1 MAVKLGQPEKQ
12 DDPEIDEILLPMSTR
27 ERLAH
32 REKIGYRVPSI
43 PSMSGRDKL
52 KRPVFVKASFP
63 TDEQLSSLTDVSF
76 VQP

>member
-1 MAVKLGQPEKQ
+1 
-12 DDPEIDEILLPMSTR
+12 MSTR

-32 REKIGYRVPSI
+32 REKIGYRV

-63 TDEQLSSLTDVSF
+63 TNEQLRSLTDVSF